1 MRCGSR
7 PDLRRCLG
15 GGGEEHVWAAIID
28 IQLRSHDCVAA
39 CTAPSLQEVSFL
51 FFSGFDS
58 HDVLREW
65 ALLPTL
71 AKSTGEAEL
80 LASLEALLKATA
92 KAGEVTQR
100 VQGRG
105 AGRLRQ
111 RLATNPARGFQL
123 VRTCDRRIGQPAHF
137 STNDRLRRRR
147 RDWEGSMP
155 TTPGGVRSRRRSDR
169 DLAGGISPCANGP
182 RKGLAYAQGGV
193 FDRTAGSRICDVSFR
208 VLPEFP
214 FVAEVAF

>member
-1 MRCGSR
+1 MVI
-7 PDLRRCLG
+7 DL
-15 GGGEEHVWAAIID
+15 AAV
-28 IQLRSHDCVAA
+28 LAA
-39 CTAPSLQEVSFL
+39 ALVLQS
-51 FFSGFDS
+51 S
-58 HDVLREW
+58 HDVLRDW

-105 AGRLRQ
+105 VGRLRQ

-123 VRTCDRRIGQPAHF
+123 VGTCDRRIGQPAHF
-137 STNDRLRRRR
+137 STNDRLCRRR

-155 TTPGGVRSRRRSDR
+155 TPPGGVRSSGGEAIGTWQ
-169 DLAGGISPCANGP
+169 AG
-182 RKGLAYAQGGV
+182 
-193 FDRTAGSRICDVSFR
+193 
-208 VLPEFP
+208 
-214 FVAEVAF
+214 